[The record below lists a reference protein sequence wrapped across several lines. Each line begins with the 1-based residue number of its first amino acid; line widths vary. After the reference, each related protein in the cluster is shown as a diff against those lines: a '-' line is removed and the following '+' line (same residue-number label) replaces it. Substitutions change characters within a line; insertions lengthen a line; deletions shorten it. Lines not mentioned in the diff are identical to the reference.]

1 MLPSDP
7 ATPGSAATPDP
18 SPTTAEAATAPVPQ
32 AAAAPGSALTPDPA
46 PAAATSAL
54 EVQPT
59 AVQTRGSGARTP
71 ILALAMVVV
80 SILAGGALFVSGFLV
95 GQRSADQPGTPVGA
109 EEGFQP
115 FWDSYNTILKRFAL
129 GGVDQQS
136 LVNGAIKGMVDSLGD
151 PYSAFLTPDQY
162 REGLQDLSGQF
173 EGIGAEIGTT
183 NAKGATSDCTT
194 LGTDCVM
201 TVVSPLDGSPAEKAG
216 VKAGDQ
222 IVAIDG
228 TKLDG
233 LTVDAARDK
242 VRGKKG
248 TEVTLSI
255 VRGGATPTD
264 ITVVRD
270 IIVSKEV
277 ISKSLADGKVG
288 YIAVTGF
295 SDNSAS
301 KFHDTLQADLKA
313 GQKSFVLDLRGNP
326 GGYVNAARLMA
337 SEFIA
342 DGPIFWEQAADGTQ
356 TETTATGQG
365 IATGADIKLVVLV
378 DKGSASAS
386 EIVAGALQDRKRAT
400 IVGETSFGKGTV
412 QQWIQL
418 QDGSALKLTIAK
430 WLTPDKHWIHHV
442 GIIPDVPVATPA
454 DATPDKDPVLDKAV
468 SLLTAQAAAALRPA
482 A

>member
-1 MLPSDP
+1 MLSSDP
-7 ATPGSAATPDP
+7 APDSLDVPATPVLP
-18 SPTTAEAATAPVPQ
+18 RR
-32 AAAAPGSALTPDPA
+32 SA
-46 PAAATSAL
+46 
-54 EVQPT
+54 
-59 AVQTRGSGARTP
+59 ARTP
-71 ILALAMVVV
+71 ILAMAMVVV
-80 SILAGGALFVSGFLV
+80 AVLAGGSLFVSGFLV
-95 GQRSADQPGTPVGA
+95 GQRSAEQPGTPA
-109 EEGFQP
+109 SSEQAFQP
-115 FWDSYNTILKRFAL
+115 FWDTYNTILKRFAL
-129 GGVDQQS
+129 GGEDEQS
-136 LVNGAIKGMVDSLGD
+136 LVRGAIKGMVDSLGD
-151 PYSAFLTPDQY
+151 PYSAYLSPDQY

-194 LGTDCVM
+194 LGTDCFL
-201 TVVSPLDGSPAEKAG
+201 TVVSPIEGSPSEKAG
-216 VKAGDQ
+216 LKAGDQ
-222 IVAIDG
+222 IVAVD
-228 TKLDG
+228 KASLAG

-242 VRGKKG
+242 IRGKKG
-248 TEVTLSI
+248 SEVVLS
-255 VRGGATPTD
+255 VLRGGDPID

-270 IIVSKEV
+270 VIISKEV
-277 ISKSLADGKVG
+277 VTKSLGGGAVG

-301 KFHDTLQADLKA
+301 KFHDALQADLKA
-313 GQKSFVLDLRGNP
+313 GQKNIILDLRGNP
-326 GGYVNAARLMA
+326 GGYVTAARQIA

-342 DGPIFWEQAADGTQ
+342 SGPLFYEQASDGSQ

-365 IATGADIKLVVLV
+365 IATSDDIHVVVLV

-412 QQWIQL
+412 QEWIQL

-442 GIIPDVPVATPA
+442 GIVPDVPVAAPTDPA
-454 DATPDKDPVLDKAV
+454 SKKDPALDKAV
-468 SLLTAQAAAALRPA
+468 ELLTKASAAALRPA